1 MDEHTNIYTVIHTL
15 TPGSHDE
22 PEPRNVT
29 EYVRFDIKTPLTS
42 EQKTGFQKALN
53 AAKEKLGRNAD
64 TFDIV
69 EHALLTFLE
78 THGVY
83 RELCEP
89 FFDAVFVI

>member
-15 TPGSHDE
+15 TPGSHDV

-29 EYVRFDIKTPLTS
+29 EYVRFDIKTPLTP

-53 AAKEKLGRNAD
+53 AAKDKLGRNAD
-64 TFDIV
+64 TFDVV

-83 RELCEP
+83 GELCEP
-89 FFDAVFVI
+89 LFDAVFLI

>member
-53 AAKEKLGRNAD
+53 AAKEKLDRNAD

-83 RELCEP
+83 GELCEP

>member
-1 MDEHTNIYTVIHTL
+1 MDEYTNIYTVIHTL
-15 TPGSHDE
+15 TPGSHGV

-29 EYVRFDIKTPLTS
+29 EYVQFNIEAPLTT

-69 EHALLTFLE
+69 EHALVTFLE
-78 THGVY
+78 THGIY
-83 RELCEP
+83 GELCEP
-89 FFDAVFVI
+89 FFDAIFLI